1 MQTQFDEPT
10 SEGTWL
16 SISDLAAIKQVSR
29 QSMHERVS
37 RLEAQNLLTLRQQ
50 GRSKLVSLAQFDHV
64 TRETTDVVRQSNGSA
79 KSVPDADES
88 STKALSYS
96 QARTAEYNAEL
107 KKMELEERQGKL
119 IRVEAVTEAMTR
131 CAEALVREIE
141 QIATKADDLAT
152 AVAKDGTQGARGV
165 LKGLARD
172 LRENLARNM
181 RILTDGSDG
190 PADDTTE

>member
-1 MQTQFDEPT
+1 
-10 SEGTWL
+10 
-16 SISDLAAIKQVSR
+16 
-29 QSMHERVS
+29 
-37 RLEAQNLLTLRQQ
+37 
-50 GRSKLVSLAQFDHV
+50 VSLAQFDHV